1 MPESFP
7 EYADCQRIAGH
18 QSGRRWKAP
27 PAERNHR
34 QESADCTYNQ
44 ELTAMK
50 VDIPA
55 ASFKCS
61 RINLKRHRT
70 AAWHLLCLIG
80 CILTA
85 CTLHFVVL
93 LAFPNTP
100 FFPALLLLIAFIS
113 VFVYTYLYRET
124 RPTR

>member
-1 MPESFP
+1 
-7 EYADCQRIAGH
+7 
-18 QSGRRWKAP
+18 
-27 PAERNHR
+27 
-34 QESADCTYNQ
+34 
-44 ELTAMK
+44 MK

-55 ASFKCS
+55 ASFKRS
-61 RINLKRHRT
+61 RINVKRHKA

-80 CILTA
+80 CILAA

-100 FFPALLLLIAFIS
+100 FFAALLLLIGLTFVS
-113 VFVYTYLYRET
+113 VYTYLYRET

>member
-1 MPESFP
+1 
-7 EYADCQRIAGH
+7 
-18 QSGRRWKAP
+18 
-27 PAERNHR
+27 
-34 QESADCTYNQ
+34 
-44 ELTAMK
+44 MK
-50 VDIPA
+50 VDIPV

-61 RINLKRHRT
+61 RINLKRHKA

-80 CILTA
+80 CILAA

-100 FFPALLLLIAFIS
+100 FFAALSLLIAFTF

-124 RPTR
+124 RATQ